1 MSSRMP
7 SVSTMADV
15 RIATRRSALAL
26 AQANEV
32 AAKLAAAHPGLEID
46 FVEVVTSGDL
56 DRVSPVATLTE
67 VGAFVRAVQQAVID
81 GTADVAV
88 HSCKDLPVEG
98 PPGLTA
104 FYPVRA
110 LPWDVLCG
118 HSLASLPAKARVGT
132 GSPRRTAQLRAL
144 RPDVVVDEIR
154 GNVDTRL
161 DKVASGDY
169 DAVVLAEAG
178 LSRLGR
184 GGEIG
189 HRFGLREMVPAP
201 AQAALAVEAR
211 VDDPTLGLLADIDH
225 RPTRLAV
232 ETERA
237 LLVLTQ
243 AGCRSALGAH
253 ATVGA
258 DTSVRVAGF
267 VEDDEGPRYAEAEG
281 PDPAG
286 AASNLQDA
294 LGL

>member
-32 AAKLAAAHPGLEID
+32 AAKLIAVHPDLEID
-46 FVEVVTSGDL
+46 LVEVVTSGDR
-56 DRVSPVATLTE
+56 DRLSSVATLTE
-67 VGAFVRAVQQAVID
+67 VGAFVRSVQQAVLD

-88 HSCKDLPVEG
+88 HSCKDLPVAG

-104 FYPVRA
+104 FYPERA
-110 LPWDVLCG
+110 QPWDVLCG
-118 HSLASLPAKARVGT
+118 GDLVALPAGARVGT

-144 RPDVVVDEIR
+144 RPDVAIDDIR

-161 DKVASGDY
+161 DKVASGEY

-184 GGEIG
+184 SAEIG
-189 HRFGLREMVPAP
+189 HRFALREMVPAP
-201 AQAALAVEAR
+201 AQAALAVETR
-211 VDDPTLGLLADIDH
+211 EDDPMSGLLAGIDH
-225 RPTRLAV
+225 RPTRIAV

-237 LLVLTQ
+237 LLALTR

-258 DTSVRVAGF
+258 DSSVRVVGF

-281 PDPAG
+281 ADPVS
-286 AASNLQDA
+286 AARHLQVA

>member
-1 MSSRMP
+1 MSSPTP
-7 SVSTMADV
+7 SVLTMADIL
-15 RIATRRSALAL
+15 IATRESALAL

-32 AAKLAAAHPGLEID
+32 SAKLVSAHPGLEID
-46 FVEVVTSGDL
+46 LVEVVTSGDR
-56 DRVSPVATLTE
+56 DRVTSVATLTE
-67 VGAFVRAVQQAVID
+67 VGAFVRAVQTAVLD
-81 GTADVAV
+81 GTADLAV

-104 FYPVRA
+104 TYPERA
-110 LPWDVLCG
+110 QPWDVLCG
-118 HSLASLPAKARVGT
+118 HDLVSLPTGARVGT

-144 RPDVVVDEIR
+144 RPDVAIDDIR

-161 DKVASGDY
+161 DKVASGEY

-184 GGEIG
+184 GREIG
-189 HRFGLREMVPAP
+189 HRFDLHEMVPAP

-211 VDDPTLGLLADIDH
+211 VDDPKLGLLAGIDH
-225 RPTRLAV
+225 RPTRMAV

-237 LLVLTQ
+237 LLAHTR
-243 AGCRSALGAH
+243 AGCRSALGAY

-258 DTSVRVAGF
+258 DASIRVVGF
-267 VEDDEGPRYAEAEG
+267 VEDHEGPRYAEAEG
-281 PDPAG
+281 ADPDR
-286 AASNLQDA
+286 AARNLQIA